1 MKIMKRFGNTVLYDD
16 EKIVKSIM
24 KANAETDEELP
35 ESAAA
40 YMADAVLGRLVKEY
54 DTITTDHIR
63 QGVYRALIEKGLIM
77 TARHYMEYSKH

>member
-1 MKIMKRFGNTVLYDD
+1 MKIIKRFGNIVLDDD
-16 EKIVKSIM
+16 EKIVRSIM

-63 QGVYRALIEKGLIM
+63 EGVFRALNEKGLIM
-77 TARHYMEYSKH
+77 TAKRYMEYGKK

>member
-1 MKIMKRFGNTVLYDD
+1 MKRFGNIVLYDD
-16 EKIVKSIM
+16 EKIVRSIM
-24 KANAETDEELP
+24 KANAETDEELS

-63 QGVYRALIEKGLIM
+63 NGVFRALNEKGLIM
-77 TARHYMEYSKH
+77 TAKRYMEYDKQ